1 MSSSLRCEESQHV
14 NNLFEKIIIAIG
26 YSPRAKF
33 LVVLDIRLHCLW
45 ACGSIK
51 SSATQTTSQCHHS
64 LVYRQKWAWLSSNK
78 SSLFSSCWERLRILS
93 PCSFPWLH
101 FSMMVVCRRLPSLV
115 MCMVTCPLWLTE
127 KRRDDA
133 SPKSSALPSPPTRQ
147 APTPCAQECCRVS
160 SLKHGLKNRVWFEV
174 EFRTTRAP
182 LESNTFSKSTR
193 SLRNLLDCSRHPQ
206 VPSSGTHAST
216 VEFSAHGSPGQT
228 HLDCNSNTYCPTGSS
243 LTKESFAFLCS
254 MLWLQTRTT
263 PVWRIGPL

>member
-1 MSSSLRCEESQHV
+1 M
-14 NNLFEKIIIAIG
+14 
-26 YSPRAKF
+26 F

-101 FSMMVVCRRLPSLV
+101 FSVMVVCRRLPSLV

-147 APTPCAQECCRVS
+147 APTPCAHECCRVS

-174 EFRTTRAP
+174 AFRTTRAP
-182 LESNTFSKSTR
+182 LEKQHLLQVNEVITRLQSTSTS
-193 SLRNLLDCSRHPQ
+193 SLFRHACVNGWVFGTWLAWTDASRLQLEHILPDRVLLDE
-206 VPSSGTHAST
+206 G
-216 VEFSAHGSPGQT
+216 EFWHSCAPCCGCRREPRQC
-228 HLDCNSNTYCPTGSS
+228 D
-243 LTKESFAFLCS
+243 
-254 MLWLQTRTT
+254 
-263 PVWRIGPL
+263 V